1 MRICLGEYDLRFLL
15 ARGVG
20 ICGCQKLADLYYVQI
35 AVAPIGINLELK
47 EENNKKMRVQVQLPY
62 NQDLQRL
69 SKHLGFPEKEDT
81 NQNGNYRLKMY
92 ILQFN

>member
-62 NQDLQRL
+62 NQDLQSRRWD
-69 SKHLGFPEKEDT
+69 EDVG
-81 NQNGNYRLKMY
+81 QSARWVEGLPGR
-92 ILQFN
+92 